1 MLAPTLP
8 LEENTMAVKVAING
22 FGRIGRNV
30 LRAIIES
37 GRTDIEVVAIN
48 DLGPVETNA
57 HLLRFDSVHG
67 RFPATVTTT
76 ETTIDVGRGPM
87 QVTAIRNPAD
97 LPWSDV
103 DVVLECTGIFTSK
116 EACQA
121 HLDNGS
127 SRVLISAPGK
137 DADKTIVFGV
147 NDKTLTSKDIVVSNA
162 SCTTNCLSPVVKVLN
177 DAIGINKGFMTTI
190 HSYTGDQPTLD
201 TMHKDLYRARAAALS
216 MIPTS
221 TGAAKAVGLV
231 LPELNGKLDGVAIR
245 VPTPNVSV
253 VDLTFE
259 ASRATTVEEV
269 NAAIIAAA
277 DGPLKG
283 ILGYT
288 DLPLVSSDFNHD
300 PHSSI
305 FHLDQTKV
313 LDGNMVRILTWY
325 DNEWG
330 FSNRMSDTAVAMG
343 KLI

>member
-1 MLAPTLP
+1 
-8 LEENTMAVKVAING
+8 MAVKVAING

-37 GRTDIEVVAIN
+37 GRTDIEVIAIN

-76 ETTIDVGRGPM
+76 DSSIDVGRGPIA
-87 QVTAIRNPAD
+87 VTAIRNPAD
-97 LPWSDV
+97 LPWGDV
-103 DVVLECTGIFTSK
+103 DIVLECTGIFTSK
-116 EACQA
+116 EGCQA
-121 HLDNGS
+121 HLENGS
-127 SRVLISAPGK
+127 KRVLISAPGK
-137 DADKTIVFGV
+137 GADKTIVYGV
-147 NDKTLTSKDIVVSNA
+147 NHDSLTADDIVVSNA
-162 SCTTNCLSPVVKVLN
+162 SCTTNCLSPVAKVLN
-177 DAIGINKGFMTTI
+177 DAVGITKGFMTTI

-201 TMHKDLYRARAAALS
+201 TMHPDLYRARAAALS

-231 LPELNGKLDGVAIR
+231 LPELDGKLDGVAIR

-253 VDLTFE
+253 VDMTFE
-259 ASRATTVEEV
+259 STKATTVEEV
-269 NAAIIAAA
+269 NNAIIAAA
-277 DGPLKG
+277 DNGPLKG

-288 DLPLVSSDFNHD
+288 DLPNVSCDFNHD
-300 PHSSI
+300 PRSSI

-343 KLI
+343 KFL